1 MRRPH
6 GRENPEMALNE
17 IWHRAHPM
25 PKNPSRDERIAWHLE
40 HTRECGCRP
49 PPESLRDEVARRLG
63 RV

>member
-1 MRRPH
+1 
-6 GRENPEMALNE
+6 MALNE